1 MPIFGGAPA
10 GSGLNY
16 LASSGLLNTG
26 TNPLAGLGSMIQKS
40 PISQFGFNRNQPR
53 ADYSG
58 YLSGTDTKP
67 LTSKEVSDLY
77 EKVAN
82 GTIKVSPDQ
91 FNRLLQ
97 VNSDTKGID
106 TSEFAAFSPEYQAW
120 AKANPQA
127 WMADALAHRNPANH
141 DLGSMGA
148 EGGYANPAGIKP
160 GGDYSNAGY
169 MQIHDDNGLGA
180 LGSLALGIG
189 GSLLV
194 PGLGAA
200 LGGGLLGSAGA
211 GAIIGGATSGLT
223 GGNILQGA
231 ALGGIGGGIG
241 NYAGSNF
248 STNPANGFAGI
259 SPAQF
264 ASTAGKAGLGMLSG
278 ANPGQAFTNG
288 IAGLAGTSVA
298 SNFNS
303 PWLQGLTGSATNAAV
318 RGGDVGQAALYGGLG
333 GLANSAS
340 SQFSN
345 PWAKSLI
352 ASSPQL
358 LSQYMN
364 MQNKPQQQQ
373 NSPQSNQQAQM
384 PDWVKQAMVALGKKG
399 YSEAQARQMIQQR
412 GRG

>member
-1 MPIFGGAPA
+1 MDPGSAFYPNAQNQISAIYNTPGARDSKGNLLTGKTPTYGNYFVPVEYADKLPGNGWNPDGG
-10 GSGLNY
+10 G
-16 LASSGLLNTG
+16 GLLDS
-26 TNPLAGLGSMIQKS
+26 LA
-40 PISQFGFNRNQPR
+40 P
-53 ADYSG
+53 
-58 YLSGTDTKP
+58 
-67 LTSKEVSDLY
+67 V
-77 EKVAN
+77 
-82 GTIKVSPDQ
+82 
-91 FNRLLQ
+91 
-97 VNSDTKGID
+97 
-106 TSEFAAFSPEYQAW
+106 
-120 AKANPQA
+120 
-127 WMADALAHRNPANH
+127 
-141 DLGSMGA
+141 
-148 EGGYANPAGIKP
+148 
-160 GGDYSNAGY
+160 
-169 MQIHDDNGLGA
+169 A
-180 LGSLALGIG
+180 LGVAGNF
-189 GSLLV
+189 LV

-231 ALGGIGGGIG
+231 ALGGLGAGIG
-241 NYAGSNF
+241 SYAGSNF

-278 ANPGQAFTNG
+278 ANPGQALTNG

-352 ASSPQL
+352 ASSPKL

>member
-1 MPIFGGAPA
+1 MYTIPTNWLSNLAVTKDPLSGFTTKPMAELPANWNINDPTNFYAKSDTAYATPYRKALAMDPGSAFYPNAQNQISAIYNTPGARDSKGNLLTGKTPTYGNYFVPVEYADKLPGNGWNPDGG
-10 GSGLNY
+10 G
-16 LASSGLLNTG
+16 GLLDS
-26 TNPLAGLGSMIQKS
+26 LA
-40 PISQFGFNRNQPR
+40 P
-53 ADYSG
+53 
-58 YLSGTDTKP
+58 
-67 LTSKEVSDLY
+67 V
-77 EKVAN
+77 
-82 GTIKVSPDQ
+82 
-91 FNRLLQ
+91 
-97 VNSDTKGID
+97 
-106 TSEFAAFSPEYQAW
+106 
-120 AKANPQA
+120 
-127 WMADALAHRNPANH
+127 
-141 DLGSMGA
+141 
-148 EGGYANPAGIKP
+148 
-160 GGDYSNAGY
+160 
-169 MQIHDDNGLGA
+169 A
-180 LGSLALGIG
+180 LGVAGNF
-189 GSLLV
+189 LV

-231 ALGGIGGGIG
+231 ALGGLGAGIG
-241 NYAGSNF
+241 SYAGSNF

-278 ANPGQAFTNG
+278 ANPGQALTNG

-303 PWLQGLTGSATNAAV
+303 PWLQGLTGSATNAAI

-352 ASSPQL
+352 ASSPKL